1 MVLRSASF
9 TISYHIVS
17 VSVHIFRGKGEIAR
31 DIIILVNTV
40 ILLGVYLTK
49 MRIVVIGLNYKT
61 APVEIRERLTFNE
74 TELVDAIKKLNSKKS
89 ILENIILSTCNRTE
103 IYAVV
108 DQLHTG
114 RYYIKEF
121 LSEWF
126 GMEQTEFSP
135 FLYVYEDDGAVE
147 HLFNVTCGLNSMV
160 LGETQI
166 LGQMR
171 TSFLLA
177 QEEETTGSVFNHLFK
192 QAITLGKRGHSE
204 TDIGANAVS
213 VSYAAVELA
222 KKIFGSLANKHVLI
236 FGAGKMG
243 ELAAQN
249 LQGNGVKKVTVINRT
264 FDKAKVLAARF
275 NGEAKTLAELERS
288 LIEADILISSTGAK
302 DYVISKET
310 MARVEKKRRG
320 NPLFMVDI
328 AVPRDLDPRI
338 SELENVFLYDID
350 DLEGIVEANLQE
362 RQKAAAKI
370 RLMIEKEIVD
380 FNHWLGM
387 LGVIPVISALREK
400 ALAIQSETMVSLE
413 RKLPNLS
420 DRDIKVLNKHTKSI
434 INQLLKDPILQAKEL
449 AARPDAD
456 QAMEFFMKIFN
467 IEELV
472 QEQHSKAAETNKIP
486 VREVQASFQS

>member
-1 MVLRSASF
+1 MSLQMH
-9 TISYHIVS
+9 T
-17 VSVHIFRGKGEIAR
+17 
-31 DIIILVNTV
+31 L
-40 ILLGVYLTK
+40 
-49 MRIVVIGLNYKT
+49 VIGINYKT
-61 APVEIRERLTFNE
+61 APVEIRERLSFNE
-74 TELVDAIKKLNSKKS
+74 VDLADAIKKLNTKKS

-126 GMEQTEFSP
+126 GIEQKEFSP
-135 FLYVYEDDGAVE
+135 FLYVYEDDGAID
-147 HLFNVTCGLNSMV
+147 HLFNVICGLNSMV

-166 LGQMR
+166 LGQVR
-171 TSFLLA
+171 TSFMLA
-177 QEEETTGSVFNHLFK
+177 QEEGTTGTVFNHLFK
-192 QAITLGKRGHSE
+192 QAITLAKRGHSE

-264 FDKAKVLAARF
+264 YEKAQDLANRFSGKAR
-275 NGEAKTLAELERS
+275 TLAELEKS
-288 LIEADILISSTGAK
+288 LLEADILISSTGAK
-302 DYVISKET
+302 DFVISKE
-310 MARVEKKRRG
+310 MMIKVEKKRKG
-320 NPLFMVDI
+320 KPLFMVDI

-338 SELENVFLYDID
+338 AELENVFLYDID

-362 RQKAAAKI
+362 RKKAAEKI
-370 RLMIEKEIVD
+370 MLMIEKEIVE
-380 FNHWLGM
+380 FKQWLGM
-387 LGVIPVISALREK
+387 LGVVPVITALREK
-400 ALAIQSETMVSLE
+400 AHVIQSETMVSLE

-420 DRDIKVLNKHTKSI
+420 ERDIKILNKHTKSI

-449 AARPDAD
+449 AARPDAN
-456 QAMEFFMKIFN
+456 QAMDLFMKIFN

-472 QEQHSKAAETNKIP
+472 KEQHSKAAETNQIP
-486 VREVQASFQS
+486 VTTPQASFQS

>member
-1 MVLRSASF
+1 LQ
-9 TISYHIVS
+9 Y
-17 VSVHIFRGKGEIAR
+17 
-31 DIIILVNTV
+31 
-40 ILLGVYLTK
+40 LLGVSFQMHTL
-49 MRIVVIGLNYKT
+49 VIGINYKT
-61 APVEIRERLTFNE
+61 APVEIRERLSFNE
-74 TELVDAIKKLNSKKS
+74 VDLAEAKKKLNTKKS

-126 GMEQTEFSP
+126 GIEQKEFSP
-135 FLYVYEDDGAVE
+135 FLFVYEDDGAVD

-166 LGQMR
+166 LGQVR
-171 TSFLLA
+171 TSFMLA
-177 QEEETTGSVFNHLFK
+177 QEVGTTGTVFNQLFK
-192 QAITLGKRGHSE
+192 QAITVAKRAHSE

-249 LQGNGVKKVTVINRT
+249 LHGNGVKKVTVINRT
-264 FDKAKVLAARF
+264 YEKAQDLAHRFSGKARS
-275 NGEAKTLAELERS
+275 LAELEKS
-288 LIEADILISSTGAK
+288 LAEADILISSTGAK
-302 DYVISKET
+302 DFVISKE
-310 MARVEKKRRG
+310 MMVKVEKKRKG
-320 NPLFMVDI
+320 KPLFMVDI

-338 SELENVFLYDID
+338 AELENVFLYDID

-362 RQKAAAKI
+362 RKKAAEKI
-370 RLMIEKEIVD
+370 MLMIEKEIVE
-380 FNHWLGM
+380 FKQWLGM
-387 LGVIPVISALREK
+387 LGVVPVISALREK
-400 ALAIQSETMVSLE
+400 AHVIQSETMVSLE

-420 DRDIKVLNKHTKSI
+420 ERDLKVLNKHTKSI
-434 INQLLKDPILQAKEL
+434 INQLLKDPILQVKEL
-449 AARPDAD
+449 AARPDAN
-456 QAMEFFMKIFN
+456 QAMDLFMKIFN

-472 QEQHSKAAETNKIP
+472 EEQHSKAAETNQIP
-486 VREVQASFQS
+486 VTTPQASFQS